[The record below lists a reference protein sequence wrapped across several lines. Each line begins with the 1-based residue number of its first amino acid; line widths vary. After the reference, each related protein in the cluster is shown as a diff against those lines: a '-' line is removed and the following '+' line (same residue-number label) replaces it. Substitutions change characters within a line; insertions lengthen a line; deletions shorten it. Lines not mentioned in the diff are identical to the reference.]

1 MQMKGKSER
10 GQATLEFLVIA
21 PLLFGMVFLIAYAG
35 WYSYAKLSAQNAA
48 YGWAIFNPTQKP
60 TIAAAGR
67 FAAEAV
73 EYPGGNFSS
82 MDETLHSSLGMKEMW
97 GETVHYLAAHPTIG
111 NDRLGGA
118 YVTVWVFPG
127 EIEAY
132 KYYEV
137 WNGVAE
143 DKVPK
148 GTAFFHFAPLISVR
162 P

>member
-1 MQMKGKSER
+1 MKRKSER

-21 PLLFGMVFLIAYAG
+21 PLLFAMVFLIAYAG

-48 YGWAIFNPTQKP
+48 YGWTIFNPTQKP
-60 TIAAAGR
+60 RIVSFNKFAGETI
-67 FAAEAV
+67 
-73 EYPGGNFSS
+73 EYPGGNLSS
-82 MDETLHSSLGMKEMW
+82 MDETLHNPLGMKEMG
-97 GETVHYLAAHPTIG
+97 GETVHYLAAQPTIG

-118 YVTVWVFPG
+118 YVTIWVFPG

-137 WNGVAE
+137 WGGTAE

-148 GTAFFHFAPLISVR
+148 GTAFFHFAPLISGK